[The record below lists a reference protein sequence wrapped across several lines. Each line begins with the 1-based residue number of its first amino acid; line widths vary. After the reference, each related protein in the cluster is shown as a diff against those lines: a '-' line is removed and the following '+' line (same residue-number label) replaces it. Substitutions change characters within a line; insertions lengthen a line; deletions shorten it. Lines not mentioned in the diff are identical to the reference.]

1 MIYAHSFEGGGT
13 APGLDYLTQLRNA
26 LYGEQ
31 GAFPDILWDG
41 IVNPENDGKIPAVC
55 IDNGEAE
62 LLSIDAGNEFA
73 NAGVDMQRHNCS
85 LPKLQPIELAGI

>member
-1 MIYAHSFEGGGT
+1 MIYDNSFEGGGT

-41 IVNPENDGKIPAVC
+41 IVNPENDDNIPAVC
-55 IDNGEAE
+55 IDNGDAE